1 MSQVYY
7 ANVSQASD
15 LKDPKERLLYRFF
28 EMLPGL
34 LSFGSLGAIVLFSR
48 LFPML
53 VAFFVFAFIV
63 YWLLRTVYFSFHLRS
78 GYKKMREYEKTDW
91 MEKLSM
97 VPNWQSMRHLV
108 VVVAY
113 REPLAMVQES
123 LYAIANSQYP
133 KDKVIVVLALEERV
147 GVVAKDMA
155 TALEKEFGK
164 SFCRFL
170 VTFHPANLPGE
181 IAGKGSNE
189 AWATREA
196 KGKIIDPLEIP
207 YANIIAT
214 SLDADTILPPGYLGC
229 LTWHYATLPHAV
241 RASFQPIPLFIN
253 NAWQAGA
260 LSRIFSFSA
269 TFWQTM
275 NQERPEKLITFSS
288 HSMSFQALV
297 DVGFKQRNVVADDS
311 HIFWQCFLHYNGD
324 YRAYPLYYPI
334 RMDANVGRTFFETA
348 KNMYRQQRRWAY
360 GVSEVPYF
368 LFGFLKNKNIP
379 LMRKLSLALE
389 YIEGHWSWATAPIL
403 IFLAGWLPL
412 WLGGSVFSATLVA
425 YNLPLFTSRILTL
438 AMLGL
443 VLSAFISIQI
453 LSPTR
458 PQYGKWRFALTA
470 FQWVLFPFTM
480 IFFTALPALDA
491 QLRLLLGKYMGFWTT
506 PKYRNPKILIPNA
519 EKMSKSEYPIGD

>member
-1 MSQVYY
+1 MDTNQDYY
-7 ANVSQASD
+7 QKVSRASD
-15 LKDPKERLLYRFF
+15 LQDPKERFLYRFF

-34 LSFGSLGAIVLFSR
+34 LSFGSLGVIVLLSW
-48 LFPML
+48 LLPML
-53 VAFFVFAFIV
+53 VAFFVFGFIM
-63 YWLLRTVYFSFHLRS
+63 YWLLRTIYFSFHLRS
-78 GYKKMREYEKTDW
+78 GYKKMREHEKTDW
-91 MEKLSM
+91 MKKLSDT
-97 VPNWQSMRHLV
+97 PNSQNIWHLV

-113 REPLAMVQES
+113 KEPYEMIREALCAVARSEYS
-123 LYAIANSQYP
+123 KEKL
-133 KDKVIVVLALEERV
+133 IVVLALEERAAHARGLGAV
-147 GVVAKDMA
+147 
-155 TALEKEFGK
+155 LEKEFK
-164 SFCRFL
+164 NSFFKFL
-170 VTFHPANLPGE
+170 VTLHPANLPGE

-189 AWATREA
+189 AWATKEA
-196 KGKIIDPLEIP
+196 KEKIIDPLAIP
-207 YANIIAT
+207 YAKVMAT
-214 SLDADTILPPGYLGC
+214 SLDADTVVLPGYLAC
-229 LTWHYATLPHAV
+229 LAWHYATVPNAQ

-311 HIFWQCFLHYNGD
+311 HIFWQCFLRYDGN
-324 YRAYPLYYPI
+324 YRVYPLYYPI
-334 RMDANVGRTFFETA
+334 RMDANVGKNFLETV

-360 GVSEVPYF
+360 GVSEIPYL

-379 LMRKLSLALE
+379 LSRKLSFAFE
-389 YIEGHWSWATAPIL
+389 FIEGHWSWATAPIL
-403 IFLAGWLPL
+403 IFLSGWLPL
-412 WLGGSVFSATLVA
+412 LLGGQVFSATMVS
-425 YNLPLFTSRILTL
+425 YNLPLFTSRMLTL

-458 PQYGKWRFALTA
+458 PEYGKWRFALTA
-470 FQWVLFPFTM
+470 FQWALFPFTM
-480 IFFTALPALDA
+480 VFFTALPALDA

-506 PKYRNPKILIPNA
+506 PKFRKSEARNPKH
-519 EKMSKSEYPIGD
+519 ETSSKS